1 MSDFS
6 DEAEVTHEVKRR
18 LRVELLARRRALP
31 AAQRAEAAAS
41 VQAELADLVR
51 RLRPTRVTAYVPVG
65 SEPGGPELPEAL
77 RAALPPGGELLL
89 PVLRDDLDLDWAAY
103 TGPGC
108 LVAAGRGL
116 REPTGPRL
124 GRAAVADA
132 ELVVVPALAVD
143 RSGRRLGRGG
153 GSYDRAL
160 ARVGGDALT
169 VALLHDGELVDH
181 LPAEPHDRP
190 VRAVIAPG
198 TGLRTL
204 ATGPGSAAA
213 PPLDESRSDAATL
226 ALE

>member
-1 MSDFS
+1 MPDFS
-6 DEAEVTHEVKRR
+6 DQAEATHLAKRIA
-18 LRVELLARRRALP
+18 RVELLARRRSLP
-31 AAQRAEAAAS
+31 AAARAEAAAR
-41 VQAELADLVR
+41 VRAALVELVR
-51 RLRPTRVTAYVPVG
+51 RLRPTRMTAYVPVS

-77 RAALPPGGELLL
+77 RAALPPGAGLLL

-124 GRAAVADA
+124 GRMAVADA
-132 ELVVVPALAVD
+132 QLVVVPALAVD
-143 RSGRRLGRGG
+143 RRGRRLGRGG

-160 ARVGGDALT
+160 ARVGDQALT
-169 VALLHDGELVDH
+169 VALLHDGELRER

-190 VRAVIAPG
+190 VRAVVTPG
-198 TGLRTL
+198 AGLRTL
-204 ATGPGSAAA
+204 AGGSVAVAAL
-213 PPLDESRSDAATL
+213 PLDEPGSDDAPL